1 MAKEAAKI
9 KIYTVKRSFG
19 KWVTVVEGVEK
30 EANPKELASKL
41 KSKLACG
48 GTFKDNKIELQ
59 GEHTDKVKRLLIAS
73 GFAESQIETE

>member
-9 KIYTVKRSFG
+9 KIYTVKRRFG
-19 KWVTVVEGVEK
+19 KYVTVIEGIEK

-41 KSKLACG
+41 KAKLACG

-59 GEHTDKVKRLLIAS
+59 GEHIARVKKLLLAA
-73 GFAESQIETE
+73 GFAESQIEME